1 VMVKALA
8 YGSGSVEIANIL
20 QFHRADYVAVAF
32 ADEGKELRENGIT
45 LPMMVMNPEDGGFDT
60 LIRYRLEP
68 EIYNFR
74 MLEQCVQ
81 AVSEQGIDAYPIHIK
96 LDTGMHRLGFL
107 EDEMERLVEQLCRQ
121 PSVRV
126 KSVFS
131 HLAGSDDP
139 ALDEFA
145 RRQIADFRRMS
156 DRIEEQIQY
165 PFLRHILNS
174 AGIERFP
181 EAQFDMVRLGIG
193 LHGISAVD
201 SSKLRQVATL
211 RSIILQIKNIPAGD
225 SVGYNRKFFAAKP
238 MRIGI
243 VPIGYADGLHR
254 MLGNGVGGFLVNGT
268 RAPLVG
274 AMSMDMCAVDL
285 TDVDAAEGDPV
296 IIFGEEYPLEEIAR
310 QMQTIP
316 YEVLTRVAPRVK
328 RIYYHE

>member
-1 VMVKALA
+1 
-8 YGSGSVEIANIL
+8 
-20 QFHRADYVAVAF
+20 
-32 ADEGKELRENGIT
+32 
-45 LPMMVMNPEDGGFDT
+45 VMNSEEGGFDT
-60 LIRYRLEP
+60 LIRYDLEP

-74 MLEQCVQ
+74 MLEQFSKM
-81 AVSEQGIDAYPIHIK
+81 ASGQGICEYPIHIK

-107 EDEMERLVEQLCRQ
+107 EDELDRLAELLCKQ

-139 ALDEFA
+139 ALDVFTWQ
-145 RRQIADFRRMS
+145 QIDSFRRMS
-156 DRIEEQIQY
+156 DRIEERIQY

-193 LHGISAVD
+193 LHGVSAID
-201 SSKLRQVATL
+201 SSKLRQTATL

-225 SVGYNRKFFAAKP
+225 SVGYNRIFFAD
-238 MRIGI
+238 RHTRTGI

-254 MLGNGVGGFLVNGT
+254 ILGNGTGCFVVNGK

-274 AMSMDMCAVDL
+274 NISMDMCAIDL
-285 TDVDAAEGDPV
+285 TDIEASEGDSAV
-296 IIFGEEYPLEEIAR
+296 IFGEEYPLAEIAR

-316 YEVLTRVAPRVK
+316 YEVLTSVSPRVK
-328 RIYYHE
+328 RIYYQE